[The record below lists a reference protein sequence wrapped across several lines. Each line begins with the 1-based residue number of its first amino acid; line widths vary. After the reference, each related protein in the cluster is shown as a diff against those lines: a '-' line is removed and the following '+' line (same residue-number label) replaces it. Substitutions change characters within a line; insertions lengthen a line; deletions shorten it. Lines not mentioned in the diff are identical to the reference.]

1 VTLTVKPALSS
12 VSVIQCPM
20 HVGTEAALVATLAN
34 IQADLG

>member
-1 VTLTVKPALSS
+1 MTLTVRPALSS

-20 HVGTEAALVATLAN
+20 HIGTKAALVTMLAN